1 MDIATLF
8 EFLKAFFFGIVEGI
22 TEWLPISSTGHMM
35 LLNQFVTLDVSPAF
49 YDVFL
54 VVIQLGAIMAVLIL
68 YFHKLNPFS
77 HKKTEEQKKLTWG
90 IWAKVVVG
98 SIPAAIVGLAL
109 DDWMEENVM
118 NNADIAYIVVSCA
131 LIFYGVLFI
140 IIELNN
146 RRRLRAIREVD
157 LTAQPVAAEATY
169 LEAPTEALSL
179 EPEPV
184 VSPAPAASRGKH
196 SPEAVNEL
204 RVSMGLEPVAITAPS
219 SRFDHEFDS
228 EPGQPQ
234 PAQGG
239 ITAAFA
245 AADEQVAAERPF
257 DPYVDI
263 ADDPDDAS
271 NAVSKVTNFG
281 ELGFGRAFLIG
292 IFQSLAIVPGTSRSG
307 SIIIGSMLLGCSRTV
322 ATEFAFFL
330 AIPIMFGWSLLKF
343 IKHGFAYTGTEWAI
357 FAIGI
362 VTAFVVSILSIK
374 FLMSYIKKNDF
385 TAFGV
390 YRIILGALVL
400 LFFGSQ
406 AAGLIF

>member
-1 MDIATLF
+1 MDISVIV
-8 EFLKAFFFGIVEGI
+8 EFLKAFLFGIVEGI

-35 LLNQFVTLDVSPAF
+35 LLNQFVNLDVSPAF

-77 HKKTEEQKKLTWG
+77 HKKSAEQKKLTWG
-90 IWAKVVVG
+90 IWGKVVVG
-98 SIPAAIVGLAL
+98 SIPAAIIGLAF
-109 DDWMEENVM
+109 DNWMEEHVT
-118 NNADIAYIVVSCA
+118 NNSDIAYIVVACA
-131 LIFYGVLFI
+131 LVFYGILFI
-140 IIELNN
+140 VIELNN
-146 RRRLRAIREVD
+146 RRRLRKLQEEGALGSSAD
-157 LTAQPVAAEATY
+157 GG
-169 LEAPTEALSL
+169 ALSA
-179 EPEPV
+179 
-184 VSPAPAASRGKH
+184 SAAVKGQAKATAKKQGSKSFHGKH
-196 SPEAVNEL
+196 SPEAVEA
-204 RVSMGLEPVAITAPS
+204 MT
-219 SRFDHEFDS
+219 
-228 EPGQPQ
+228 
-234 PAQGG
+234 GG

-245 AADEQVAAERPF
+245 AASAEQKAEHPF
-257 DPYVDI
+257 DPYIDI

-281 ELGFGRAFLIG
+281 ELGFGRAFIIG
-292 IFQSLAIVPGTSRSG
+292 IFQALAIVPGTSRSG

-343 IKHGFAYTGTEWAI
+343 FKHGFAYSGLEWAI

-390 YRIILGALVL
+390 YRIVLGALVL
-400 LFFGSQ
+400 LFFGGQ
-406 AAGLIF
+406 AAGWFLL